1 MTEVHNSMSAAHD
14 SYVKDNFE
22 HVLDAFKDCGW
33 EAVLQNLPHRGHAS
47 ISEELHKAATEAN
60 NEGYEARSRVLR
72 LLAEVCSMMLSSDKP
87 NDPFEPLIRING
99 SRSTIPDD
107 FTDSEI
113 EFFAKI
119 IDSIDS
125 PMLKGRLADLVWL
138 KGHPRDVKFALA
150 AIDSY
155 LQTLLDVDTWFGD
168 GEDCW
173 KRAISLCRMIGPTA
187 GDRLNQI
194 ETSIINALSSATA
207 EEKFFGHALADIL
220 TSSGLGESNS
230 TAVAEK
236 LESLAEQF
244 TEAGDFHLSGRFYN
258 SAAKWFSRSG
268 DDDKSID
275 MTVAE
280 AETFVNEAAAR
291 LSSDSPSHGV
301 AASFLEEAVQVYRN
315 VPRTSRDRRG
325 VDQRIQELRLRISEY
340 GRRALDE
347 MATVSGPS
355 IDVSESIEQARKAVS
370 DRPVLEALKA
380 FADLHAISVRQ
391 LRESAMESL
400 SRSPFL
406 ASIPKVMSSH
416 DGRVIART
424 PGISGSVPS
433 DYDEKEILSEMN
445 RVHYG
450 TRVGVVVQAV
460 ILPALD
466 VLNLEHRLRET
477 DLIDLARQSPIVP
490 AGREVLFGKA
500 LAQGFSRDFASSI
513 HLLAPQI
520 EHMVRTPLKYA
531 GVNTS
536 HLGQD
541 GIETENGLS
550 ALIDI
555 PETTA
560 IFGEDLTYEIK
571 ALFCDQMGPNLRNN
585 IAHGLL
591 NDREAHSV
599 DAIYAWW
606 LGLKL
611 VFNTFWNSLDRGSVE
626 EPQEEVDAEDSV

>member
-1 MTEVHNSMSAAHD
+1 MSSVHD
-14 SYVKDNFE
+14 SYVEDNFE
-22 HVLDAFKDCGW
+22 QVLDAFKDCGW
-33 EAVLQNLPHRGHAS
+33 EAVFQNLPHGGHAP

-60 NEGYEARSRVLR
+60 HEGCEARSRVLR

-99 SRSTIPDD
+99 SRSTIPED
-107 FTDSEI
+107 FTDAEI

-138 KGHPRDVKFALA
+138 KGHPRDVTFALA

-155 LQTLLDVDTWFGD
+155 LQIPLDVDTWFGD

-187 GDRLNQI
+187 GDRLFQI

-230 TAVAEK
+230 TAVADK

-258 SAAKWFSRSG
+258 AAAKWFSRSG

-291 LSSDSPSHGV
+291 LSSDSSSHGV

-315 VPRTSRDRRG
+315 VPRTSRDRHD
-325 VDQRIQELRLRISEY
+325 VDQRIQEIRLRISEY
-340 GRRALDE
+340 GKRALDE

-370 DRPVLEALKA
+370 GRPALEALKA
-380 FADLHAISVRQ
+380 FADLHTISVKQ
-391 LRESAMESL
+391 LRESAIESL

-433 DYDEKEILSEMN
+433 DYDEKEVLSEMN
-445 RVHYG
+445 RVYYG
-450 TRVGVVVQAV
+450 TRVGVVVQAM

-466 VLNLEHRLRET
+466 VLNLEHRLREA

-490 AGREVLFGKA
+490 AGREILFGKA
-500 LAQGFSRDFASSI
+500 LAQGFSRDFATSI

-520 EHMVRTPLKYA
+520 EHLVRIPLKYA
-531 GVNTS
+531 GVSTS
-536 HLGQD
+536 HLDQD

-550 ALIDI
+550 ALIDL
-555 PETTA
+555 PETTD
-560 IFGEDLTYEIK
+560 IFGEDITYEIK